1 MKTEILVPLYFWPY
15 EELSISNYNQTI
27 NFIGVGGSSL
37 AWGITFCAIWGF
49 CSIWG
54 KFWDR
59 LEVFL
64 DWCPGGLWCW
74 SDPSIGRKNRQCV
87 ERKIC
92 NPSLQWGGTNTV
104 FCLGFQ
110 FVEVF
115 GMVGDC
121 FSLGVGAWRP
131 GSVRHVVFHVEI

>member
-15 EELSISNYNQTI
+15 EELCISNYNQTI

-37 AWGITFCAIWGF
+37 AWGITFCVIWGF

-54 KFWDR
+54 EFWDR

-64 DWCPGGLWCW
+64 GWYPGGLWCW
-74 SDPSIGRKNRQCV
+74 SDPSTGRKHRQCV

-92 NPSLQWGGTNTV
+92 NPSLQWGRTNTV
-104 FCLGFQ
+104 LFGVSVCGGRWNGRGLFLLGSGGL
-110 FVEVF
+110 EAWERAA
-115 GMVGDC
+115 C
-121 FSLGVGAWRP
+121 GV
-131 GSVRHVVFHVEI
+131 SC